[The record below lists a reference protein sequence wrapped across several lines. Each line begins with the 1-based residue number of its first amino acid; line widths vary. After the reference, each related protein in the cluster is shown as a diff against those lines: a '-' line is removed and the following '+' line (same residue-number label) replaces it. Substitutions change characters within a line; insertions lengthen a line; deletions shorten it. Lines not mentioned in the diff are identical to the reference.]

1 MRDPRYREWSTVAL
15 AEAKRLGCSYADIR
29 FTRNRSQSLTL
40 RNGQIFAGGG
50 RFGGDGFGGR
60 GGGGTVE
67 TYGFGVRVIHGG
79 VWGFAS
85 SPLVTPEEIKRVAG
99 VATDI
104 ARASAVAKKTDVRLA
119 PVEKYDEYWQ
129 MPFEKDP
136 WTVPLEE
143 KVELL
148 RGVTAAIQKTPG
160 ILFATATAGFEYEWK
175 YLATSEGSFIEQLFR
190 FCNCSASATARTG
203 TQVKTRNY
211 EQASGGGYEFLMKCD
226 LPGQAE
232 RSRGRSHRALE
243 GEAGRP
249 GPQGPR
255 PAAVAP
261 RADDPRDRRAR
272 DRARSHRRLRGEL
285 RRHELRQD
293 RRPRQAEIRIAEV
306 QRHRRP
312 HLSRRA
318 WPRSASTTTA

>member
-1 MRDPRYREWSTVAL
+1 MDLRAAGESGQEPAPPVRDPRYREWSTVAL

-40 RNGQIFAGGG
+40 RNGQIFSGGG

-67 TYGFGVRVIHGG
+67 TYGFGIRVIHGG

-85 SPLVTPEEIKRVAG
+85 SPLVTPDEIKRVAG

-104 ARASAVAKKTDVRLA
+104 ARASAIAKKTDVRLA
-119 PVEKYDEYWQ
+119 PVEKYDEDWQ
-129 MPFEKDP
+129 MPFEKDR
-136 WTVPLEE
+136 WSVPLEE

-160 ILFATATAGFEYEWK
+160 ILFANATAGFEYEWK
-175 YLATSEGSFIEQLFR
+175 YLATSEGSFIEQLFH

-211 EQASGGGYEFLMKCD
+211 EKAAGGGYEFLVKMRPAR
-226 LPGQAE
+226 PGRADRR
-232 RSRGRSHRALE
+232 RSGRTLE
-243 GEAGRP
+243 SQAGRP
-249 GPQGPR
+249 GPEGSH

-261 RADDPRDRRAR
+261 RPDDPRDRRRTPPSSIASPATRPTTPAR
-272 DRARSHRRLRGEL
+272 ASSRS
-285 RRHELRQD
+285 
-293 RRPRQAEIRIAEV
+293 PT
-306 QRHRRP
+306 
-312 HLSRRA
+312 
-318 WPRSASTTTA
+318 SAS